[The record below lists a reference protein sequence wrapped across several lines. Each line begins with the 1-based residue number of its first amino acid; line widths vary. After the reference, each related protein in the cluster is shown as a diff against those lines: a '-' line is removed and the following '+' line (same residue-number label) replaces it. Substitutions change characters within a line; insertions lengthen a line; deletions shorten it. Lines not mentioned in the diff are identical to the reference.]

1 MPPRTREVSTDATGS
16 ASPEGALLHRLFIRD
31 ADTVG
36 MVLATVVQVVN
47 AAIWLETLLIVASV
61 ILSWL
66 PLIRPWHPAMRLL
79 HTLVDPVLRPF
90 QRLLPP
96 IAGFDFSPLLAI
108 LVLRAVSGLLT
119 SLTVG
124 GGVSIQAALLGVV
137 AQLVLGVTLIIA
149 LLVGLRLALSALR
162 VSRWNPVVRFVD
174 RASDPL
180 VRPFARLFGSGSL
193 MTATAIALAGYVGL
207 YILASFA
214 FASLQRL
221 VA

>member
-1 MPPRTREVSTDATGS
+1 
-16 ASPEGALLHRLFIRD
+16 
-31 ADTVG
+31 
-36 MVLATVVQVVN
+36 MVLATVVSIVTGV
-47 AAIWLETLLIVASV
+47 IWLETLLILASV

-66 PLIRPWHPAMRLL
+66 PFIRPWHPAVRLL
-79 HTLVDPVLRPF
+79 RALVDPVLRPF
-90 QRLLPP
+90 QRVLPP

-119 SLTVG
+119 SLTA
-124 GGVSIQAALLGVV
+124 GGVSIPAAVLGVV
-137 AQLVLGVTLIIA
+137 AQLVLGVTLILA
-149 LLVGLRLALSALR
+149 LLVGLRLLLSALK
-162 VSRWNPVVRFVD
+162 VSRWHPIVRFVD

-180 VRPFARLFGSGSL
+180 VRPFARMFGSGSL

>member
-1 MPPRTREVSTDATGS
+1 MVVDTLVRIVTG
-16 ASPEGALLHRLFIRD
+16 
-31 ADTVG
+31 
-36 MVLATVVQVVN
+36 
-47 AAIWLETLLIVASV
+47 AIWLETLLILASV

-66 PLIRPWHPAMRLL
+66 PLIKPWHPAMRVL
-79 HTLVDPVLRPF
+79 HALVDPVLRPF

-108 LVLRAVSGLLT
+108 VVLRAVSGFLT
-119 SLTVG
+119 SLTAG
-124 GGVSIQAALLGVV
+124 GGVSITAALLGVV
-137 AQLVLGVTLIIA
+137 AQVVLAVTLLLA
-149 LLVGLRLALSALR
+149 LLVGLRLVLSALK
-162 VSRWNPVVRFVD
+162 VNRWNPAVRFVD

-180 VRPFARLFGSGSL
+180 VRPFSRLFGSGSL
-193 MTATAIALAGYVGL
+193 MTPTVVALAGYIGL

>member
-1 MPPRTREVSTDATGS
+1 ME
-16 ASPEGALLHRLFIRD
+16 D
-31 ADTVG
+31 ADTGG
-36 MVLATVVQVVN
+36 MVLATVVSIVTGV
-47 AAIWLETLLIVASV
+47 IWLETLLILASV

-66 PLIRPWHPAMRLL
+66 PFIRPWHPAVRLL
-79 HTLVDPVLRPF
+79 HALVDPVLRPF
-90 QRLLPP
+90 QRVLPP

-119 SLTVG
+119 SLTAG
-124 GGVSIQAALLGVV
+124 GGVSIPAAVLGVV
-137 AQLVLGVTLIIA
+137 AQLVLGVTLILA
-149 LLVGLRLALSALR
+149 LLVGLRLLLSALK
-162 VSRWNPVVRFVD
+162 VSRWHPIVRFVD

-180 VRPFARLFGSGSL
+180 VRPFARMFGSGSL